1 MKDINFVETDTST
14 IKQNIISGYEE
25 LTGTTLSRA
34 HPVRLF
40 LEALAA
46 IIIWLLNQINFSA
59 KMNMLAY
66 ATGDYLDHIGMLVGC
81 TRLDASKATT
91 TIRVTLSAAR
101 DSVVTVPAGTRVS
114 SEDNVVFAT
123 DTDLDIAV
131 GQTTANVAAS
141 CEAAGEV
148 GNGYIPG
155 EISKIIDNVGYVA
168 SMANTTTTEGGAD
181 KEDDESYRERI
192 REAPEAFGSG
202 TDGWYQYHTK
212 SVSELIGDVFV
223 EGPEDR
229 AAAGESERPGDVVIY
244 ALNKDGSLP
253 DAELKNAI
261 KGYLLS
267 PKVHY
272 VTDRVYVEDPTVTSY
287 DVELTYYID
296 SSDNTQV
303 VAIQEAVEAAVTEYV
318 KWQRLKL
325 GRDINPSRLIR
336 DIIVAGAKRVEIISP
351 TFTVIGPHGVAIA
364 DDVTVTYGGL
374 EDG

>member
-66 ATGDYLDHIGMLVGC
+66 ATGDYLDHIGLLVGC
-81 TRLDASKATT
+81 TRMEASKATT
-91 TIRVTLSAAR
+91 TIKVTLSAVR

-123 DTDLDIAV
+123 DTDLDIAA
-131 GQTTANVAAS
+131 GQTTANVSAS
-141 CEAAGEV
+141 CEVAGES
-148 GNGYIPG
+148 GNGYIAG

-168 SMANTTTTEGGAD
+168 SMVNTTRTEGGAD
-181 KEDDESYRERI
+181 EEDDESYRERI
-192 REAPEAFGSG
+192 REAPEAFGSC
-202 TDGWYQYHTK
+202 TDGWYQYNTK

-229 AAAGESERPGDVVIY
+229 VAAGESAVPGDVVIY
-244 ALNKDGSLP
+244 ALNKDGTLP
-253 DAELKNAI
+253 DTELKNAI
-261 KGYLLS
+261 KAYRLS
-267 PKVHY
+267 PKIHY
-272 VTDRVYVEDPTVTSY
+272 VTDRVYVEDPTIESY
-287 DVELTYYID
+287 DV
-296 SSDNTQV
+296 
-303 VAIQEAVEAAVTEYV
+303 
-318 KWQRLKL
+318 
-325 GRDINPSRLIR
+325 
-336 DIIVAGAKRVEIISP
+336 
-351 TFTVIGPHGVAIA
+351 
-364 DDVTVTYGGL
+364 
-374 EDG
+374 

>member
-1 MKDINFVETDTST
+1 MNDINFVETDTNT
-14 IKQNIISGYEE
+14 IKQNIIAGYEE
-25 LTGTTLSRA
+25 LTGISLSRA

-40 LEALAA
+40 LEALAS

-66 ATGDYLDHIGMLVGC
+66 ATGDYLDHIGLLVGC
-81 TRLDASKATT
+81 NRLEASKATT
-91 TIRVTLSAAR
+91 TIKVTLSATR

-114 SEDNVVFAT
+114 SEDNVVFAI
-123 DTDLDIAV
+123 DTDLNIPA
-131 GQTTANVAAS
+131 GQTAATVSAS
-141 CEAAGEV
+141 CEGAGEV
-148 GNGYIPG
+148 GNGYIAG

-168 SMANTTTTEGGAD
+168 SMVNITTTEGGAD
-181 KEDDESYRERI
+181 EEDDESYRERI

-202 TDGWYQYHTK
+202 TDGWYKYHTK

-229 AAAGESERPGDVVIY
+229 VAAGESAQPGNVVIY
-244 ALNKDGSLP
+244 ALNKDGTLP
-253 DAELKNAI
+253 DTELKNAI
-261 KGYLLS
+261 KAYLLS

-296 SSDNTQV
+296 SSDNTQA
-303 VAIQEAVEAAVTEYV
+303 VAIQEAVNTAVNEYV

-336 DIIVAGAKRVEIISP
+336 DIIVAGAKRVEITSP

-364 DDVTVTYGGL
+364 DNVTVTYGGL

>member
-66 ATGDYLDHIGMLVGC
+66 ATGDYLDHIGLLVGC
-81 TRLDASKATT
+81 YRLEASKATT
-91 TIRVTLSAAR
+91 TIKVTLSAAR
-101 DSVVTVPAGTRVS
+101 DSIVTVPAGTRVS

-123 DTDLDIAV
+123 DTDLDIAA
-131 GQTTANVAAS
+131 GQTTANVSAS
-141 CEAAGEV
+141 CEVAGES
-148 GNGYIPG
+148 GNGYIAG

-168 SMANTTTTEGGAD
+168 SMVNTTTTEGGAD
-181 KEDDESYRERI
+181 EEDDESYRERI

-202 TDGWYQYHTK
+202 TDGWYKYHTK

-229 AAAGESERPGDVVIY
+229 VAAGESARPGDVVIY
-244 ALNKDGSLP
+244 ALNKDGTLP
-253 DAELKNAI
+253 DTELKNAI
-261 KGYLLS
+261 ASYITS

-272 VTDRVYVEDPTVTSY
+272 LTDNVSVSDPTVTDY
-287 DVELTYYID
+287 DITLTYYID
-296 SSDNTQV
+296 SADSTQA
-303 VAIQEAVEAAVTEYV
+303 VAIQEAVTKAVNDFIV
-318 KWQRLKL
+318 WQRLKL
-325 GRDINPSRLIR
+325 GRDLNPSRLIR
-336 DIIVAGAKRVEIISP
+336 DIIVAGAKRVEVTSP
-351 TFTVIGPHGVAIA
+351 TFTVIGLHSVAMA
-364 DDVTVTYGGL
+364 DNVTVIYGGL

>member
-40 LEALAA
+40 LEAIAA

-66 ATGDYLDHIGMLVGC
+66 ATGDYLDHIGLLVGC
-81 TRLDASKATT
+81 NRLEASKATT
-91 TIRVTLSAAR
+91 TIKVALSAAME
-101 DSVVTVPAGTRVS
+101 SVVTVPAGTRVS
-114 SEDNVVFAT
+114 SDDNVVFAT
-123 DTDLDIAV
+123 DVDLNIAP
-131 GQTTANVAAS
+131 GQMTANVSAS
-141 CEAAGEV
+141 CEFAGEV
-148 GNGYIPG
+148 GNGYVGG
-155 EISKIIDNVGYVA
+155 EISNIIDNIGYVA
-168 SMANTTTTEGGAD
+168 SMVNTTTSEGGAD
-181 KEDDESYRERI
+181 EEDDESYRERI

-229 AAAGESERPGDVVIY
+229 VAAGEEAKPGEVVIY

-253 DAELKNAI
+253 DTELKNAI
-261 KGYLLS
+261 KNYLTS
-267 PKVHY
+267 PAVHFL
-272 VTDRVYVEDPTVTSY
+272 TDMVSVSDPTVTEY
-287 DVELTYYID
+287 DIELTYYID
-296 SSDNTQV
+296 TADNTQA
-303 VAIQEAVEAAVTEYV
+303 VAIQEAVKSAVTEHI

-336 DIIVAGAKRVEIISP
+336 DIIVAGAKRVEITSP
-351 TFTVIGPHGVAIA
+351 EFTVIGHHGVAIA
-364 DDVTVTYGGL
+364 DNVTVTYGGL

>member
-1 MKDINFVETDTST
+1 M
-14 IKQNIISGYEE
+14 
-25 LTGTTLSRA
+25 
-34 HPVRLF
+34 
-40 LEALAA
+40 
-46 IIIWLLNQINFSA
+46 
-59 KMNMLAY
+59 
-66 ATGDYLDHIGMLVGC
+66 
-81 TRLDASKATT
+81 
-91 TIRVTLSAAR
+91 
-101 DSVVTVPAGTRVS
+101 
-114 SEDNVVFAT
+114 
-123 DTDLDIAV
+123 
-131 GQTTANVAAS
+131 
-141 CEAAGEV
+141 
-148 GNGYIPG
+148 
-155 EISKIIDNVGYVA
+155 
-168 SMANTTTTEGGAD
+168 
-181 KEDDESYRERI
+181 
-192 REAPEAFGSG
+192 
-202 TDGWYQYHTK
+202 
-212 SVSELIGDVFV
+212 

-364 DDVTVTYGGL
+364 DNVIVTYGGL